1 MNSQL
6 LIRHVF
12 MRLFATLV
20 RTSNRVILL
29 LGTGGFLALL
39 PGCSQLAHDPPVQ
52 YKYQAPD
59 GGNPDWPVSS
69 LEAAH
74 INTQPVEALTNLI
87 RTEKYRNIHSL
98 LIVRHG
104 KLVYEQYFNGYSAEV
119 PQNMYSASKSI
130 TSALIGIALEKGM
143 IKNVD
148 EKALLFFPQYATVPG
163 LDPHKQ
169 AITLRHLLTM
179 SSGLACNDDAGEA
192 SPGFEATMS
201 QSSDWIKFTLE
212 LPMAHEP
219 GSVSQ
224 YCTAGVVTLGGI
236 LKKASGMPVQAFAE
250 QYLFAPLA
258 IKPYRWS
265 LMPDS
270 QASTGGKLFLRPRD
284 MAKIGQLFLN
294 KGNWN
299 GEQLISEEYVAA
311 ATQKQV
317 MLRGLEY
324 GYQWWRRKFMVQNQT
339 FDTYF
344 AWGNGGQYICV
355 VPQCEV
361 VVVSTAGNLNTPL
374 TNQFFSMLQSHLLPA
389 LR

>member
-1 MNSQL
+1 MIRL
-6 LIRHVF
+6 LY
-12 MRLFATLV
+12 
-20 RTSNRVILL
+20 
-29 LGTGGFLALL
+29 TGGYLTLL
-39 PGCSQLAHDPPVQ
+39 SGCGQLAHDPPVR
-52 YKYQAPD
+52 YAYQAPD
-59 GGNPDWPVSS
+59 EANPDWPVSS

-74 INTQPVEALTNLI
+74 INTQPVEELTNLI

-98 LIVRHG
+98 LIIRHG

-119 PQNMYSASKSI
+119 PENIYSAAKSL

-143 IKNVD
+143 LKSVD
-148 EKALLFFPQYATVPG
+148 EKVLPFFPQYAADSSITPQ
-163 LDPHKQ
+163 KQ

-201 QSSDWIKFTLE
+201 QSHDWIKFTLD
-212 LPMAHEP
+212 LPMADEP
-219 GSVSQ
+219 GSVTQ

-236 LKKASGMPVQAFAE
+236 LAQTSGMPVEAFAE

-258 IKPYRWS
+258 IKQYRWS
-265 LMPDS
+265 RMPDG

-317 MLRGLEY
+317 MLRGFEY
-324 GYQWWRRKFMVQNQT
+324 GYLWWRRQFIVHDQT

-355 VPQCEV
+355 VPQAGV
-361 VVVSTAGNLNTPL
+361 VLVSTAGNLNTIL

-389 LR
+389 LQ